1 MRMDN
6 IPGGTVN
13 FNTGQHRLRN
23 RKKSGLERKGG
34 TYLLLDRTLSLR
46 KGGQNIYEAAKSRE
60 KRRLEAGE
68 ESMHIETGR
77 SPGGEENAHGLPDFK
92 SPTREKSGTYQ
103 RYS

>member
-1 MRMDN
+1 M
-6 IPGGTVN
+6 T
-13 FNTGQHRLRN
+13 FRL
-23 RKKSGLERKGG
+23 
-34 TYLLLDRTLSLR
+34 
-46 KGGQNIYEAAKSRE
+46 QAAKSRE

-103 RYS
+103 RYHK